1 MSDIVQTYQDIG
13 GVENVY
19 VPLFVDTTGQYGRIP
34 SSALLDISGIY
45 SSNFTVG
52 GKPIM
57 FADGTA
63 SDGSSQLDFQAVYF
77 HSRSVNGAARI
88 SLHPGKDFAICDAEG
103 NSYIEVDAETGKITI
118 HGEMAVVSAIAKF
131 EGAYQEFN
139 HLNVLST
146 DGSRTALLIEP
157 KPGVEFLTNP
167 VQIKSSAGGPIDF
180 SINPQGQTYIRDLI
194 VDSIDANLIDGVDFG
209 AISSHLSPS
218 ADPFKHFASEIKFVR
233 SFVNGNYVHV
243 SGDGNTSVNDVI
255 NTIVDSV
262 SNKLDS
268 LSAAI
273 DLILQDESSETSFFN
288 RIIGLEEQVSTL
300 NSDLYGQAGVIGRLG
315 VAESEIQYLTSQISQ
330 INTANIAGINF
341 EQYTA
346 ATVWTIHHNTGSNF
360 IQFTTYDEN
369 ERLIWPDEAFSLDHN
384 TFIIVFGSQQ
394 AGRAI
399 LSCLIPPVTTIFQQP
414 VVMPA

>member
-13 GVENVY
+13 GQEGVY

-34 SSALLDISGIY
+34 SSALLDIAGIY
-45 SSNFTVG
+45 SPNFTVG

-77 HSRSVNGAARI
+77 HSRAVNGAARI
-88 SLHPGKDFAICDAEG
+88 SLQPGKDFAICDAEG

-157 KPGVEFLTNP
+157 KPGVQFLTNP
-167 VQIKSSAGGPIDF
+167 VQIKSSAEGPIDF

-194 VDSIDANLIDGVDFG
+194 VDSIDANLIDGIDFNSL
-209 AISSHLSPS
+209 SSHLSDIDS
-218 ADPFKHFASEIKFVR
+218 RYKHFASEIQYLPRFET
-233 SFVNGNYVHV
+233 SNYIFFEGRV
-243 SGDGNTSVNDVI
+243 SVNQALDS
-255 NTIVDSV
+255 IVDAV
-262 SNKLDS
+262 SAKLDS

-273 DLILQDESSETSFFN
+273 DLILQDESSENSFFN
-288 RIIGLEEQVSTL
+288 RIIDLEDSVAGINT
-300 NSDLYGQAGVIGRLG
+300 DLYGEAGVINRLG

-341 EQYTA
+341 EQYSA
-346 ATVWTIHHNTGSNF
+346 ATVWTIHHNTGSTF

-369 ERLIWPDEAFSLDHN
+369 ERLIWPDEAFSLDHS
-384 TFIIVFGSQQ
+384 TFVIIFGSAQ

-414 VVMPA
+414 VQIPA

>member
-1 MSDIVQTYQDIG
+1 MSEIVQTYQDIG
-13 GVENVY
+13 GRENVY

-45 SSNFTVG
+45 SPNFTVG

-63 SDGSSQLDFQAVYF
+63 SDGSSQLDFQSVYF
-77 HSRSVNGAARI
+77 HSKVVDGAARI
-88 SLHPGKDFAICDAEG
+88 SLQPGKDFAICDAEG
-103 NSYIEVDAETGKITI
+103 NSYIEVDAATGKITI

-157 KPGVEFLTNP
+157 KSGVEFLINP
-167 VQIKSSAGGPIDF
+167 VQIKTSATGPIDF
-180 SINPQGQTYIRDLI
+180 SINPQGQTYIRELI
-194 VDSIDANLIDGVDFG
+194 VDSIDANLIDGVDFD
-209 AISSHLSPS
+209 AIASHLSEIS
-218 ADPFKHFASEIKFVR
+218 GEYKHYAFEIKYQPELT
-233 SFVNGNYVHV
+233 NTNYVDYDGSV
-243 SGDGNTSVNDVI
+243 SVSDAL
-255 NTIVDSV
+255 NTITNSI
-262 SNKLDS
+262 SNKLDT

-273 DLILQDESSETSFFN
+273 DLILQDDESENSFFSRIIDLETSVN
-288 RIIGLEEQVSTL
+288 ALETDV
-300 NSDLYGQAGVIGRLG
+300 YGQHGISNRLQ
-315 VAESEIQYLTSQISQ
+315 VAESEIQYLTSEISK

-341 EQYTA
+341 EQYAA

-360 IQFTTYDEN
+360 IQFTTYDEQD
-369 ERLIWPDEAFSLDHN
+369 RLIWPDEAFSLDHN
-384 TFIIVFGSQQ
+384 TFIIVFGSNQ

-414 VVMPA
+414 AQVPA

>member
-1 MSDIVQTYQDIG
+1 MSEIVQTYQDIG
-13 GVENVY
+13 GRENVY

-45 SSNFTVG
+45 SPNFTVG

-77 HSRSVNGAARI
+77 HSKAVDGAARI
-88 SLHPGKDFAICDAEG
+88 SLQPGKDFAICDAEG
-103 NSYIEVDAETGKITI
+103 NSYIEVDAATGKITI

-167 VQIKSSAGGPIDF
+167 VQIKTSATGPVDF
-180 SINPQGQTYIRDLI
+180 SINPQGQTYIRELI
-194 VDSIDANLIDGVDFG
+194 VDSIDANLIDGVDFD
-209 AISSHLSPS
+209 AIASHLSEIS
-218 ADPFKHFASEIKFVR
+218 EEYKHHAFEIKYQPELT
-233 SFVNGNYVHV
+233 NTNYVDYDGSV
-243 SGDGNTSVNDVI
+243 SVSDAL
-255 NTIVDSV
+255 NTITNSI
-262 SNKLDS
+262 SNKLDT

-273 DLILQDESSETSFFN
+273 DLILQDDESENSFFSRIIDLETSVN
-288 RIIGLEEQVSTL
+288 ALETDV
-300 NSDLYGQAGVIGRLG
+300 YGQHGISNRLQ
-315 VAESEIQYLTSQISQ
+315 VAESEIQYLTSEISK

-341 EQYTA
+341 EQYAA

-360 IQFTTYDEN
+360 IQFTTYDEQD
-369 ERLIWPDEAFSLDHN
+369 RLIWPDEAFSLDHN
-384 TFIIVFGSQQ
+384 TFIIVFGSNQ

-414 VVMPA
+414 VQVPA

>member
-13 GVENVY
+13 GQENVY
-19 VPLFVDTTGQYGRIP
+19 VPLYVDTTGQYGRIP
-34 SSALLDISGIY
+34 SSALLDIAGIY
-45 SSNFTVG
+45 SPNFTVG

-57 FADGTA
+57 FADGTS

-77 HSRSVNGAARI
+77 HTRAVNGAARI
-88 SLHPGKDFAICDAEG
+88 SLQAGKDFAICDAEG

-157 KPGVEFLTNP
+157 KPGVQFLTNP
-167 VQIKSSAGGPIDF
+167 VQIKSSSEGPIDF

-209 AISSHLSPS
+209 AISSHLSPD
-218 ADPFKHFASEIKFVR
+218 AFPFKHFGSEIKFEPN
-233 SFVNGNYVHV
+233 FTNKHYVEYNNED
-243 SGDGNTSVNDVI
+243 SPSINDAI
-255 NTIVDSV
+255 NSIVDSV
-262 SNKLDS
+262 SAKLDS

-288 RIIGLEEQVSTL
+288 RIIDLEDSVSQL
-300 NSDLYGQAGVIGRLG
+300 NTDLYGEAGVIGRLG

-330 INTANIAGINF
+330 IHTANIAGINY
-341 EQYTA
+341 EQYVGS
-346 ATVWTIHHNTGSNF
+346 TVWTIHHNTGSKF
-360 IQFTTYDEN
+360 IQFTVYDFDN
-369 ERLIWPDEAFSLDHN
+369 KLVWPDDAFALDDN
-384 TFIIVFGSQQ
+384 TFIIIFSSEQN
-394 AGRAI
+394 GRAI
-399 LSCLIPPVTTIFQQP
+399 LSCLIPPVTTIFQAEP
-414 VVMPA
+414 VPA

>member
-13 GVENVY
+13 GQEGVY
-19 VPLFVDTTGQYGRIP
+19 VPLFVDITGQYGRIP
-34 SSALLDISGIY
+34 SSALLDIAGIY
-45 SSNFTVG
+45 SPNFTVG

-57 FADGTA
+57 FADGSS
-63 SDGSSQLDFQAVYF
+63 SDGASQLDFQSVYF
-77 HSRSVNGAARI
+77 HSRVVNGAARI
-88 SLHPGKDFAICDAEG
+88 SLQPGKDFAICDAEG
-103 NSYIEVDAETGKITI
+103 NSYIDVDAETGKITI

-157 KPGVEFLTNP
+157 KPGVQFLTNP
-167 VQIKSSAGGPIDF
+167 VQIKSSAEGPIDF

-194 VDSIDANLIDGVDFG
+194 VDSINANLIDGVDFSSL
-209 AISSHLSPS
+209 SSHLSEI
-218 ADPFKHFASEIKFVR
+218 DPEFKHYASEILYQPR
-233 SFVNGNYVHV
+233 CETSNYVSFEGKV
-243 SGDGNTSVNDVI
+243 SVNDAI
-255 NTIVDSV
+255 DSIVDSV
-262 SNKLDS
+262 SVKLDS

-273 DLILQDESSETSFFN
+273 DLIIQDESSETSFFN
-288 RIIGLEEQVSTL
+288 RIIDLEDQIGEI
-300 NSDLYGQAGVIGRLG
+300 NNDLYGEAGVINRLE
-315 VAESEIQYLTSQISQ
+315 VTESELRHLTNQVSQ

-341 EQYTA
+341 EQYSA

-360 IQFTTYDEN
+360 IQFTTYDED

-399 LSCLIPPVTTIFQQP
+399 LSCLIPPVITIFQQP
-414 VVMPA
+414 VQMPA

>member
-1 MSDIVQTYQDIG
+1 MSEIVQTYQDIG
-13 GVENVY
+13 GRENVY

-45 SSNFTVG
+45 SPNFTVG

-63 SDGSSQLDFQAVYF
+63 SDGSSQLDFQSVYF
-77 HSRSVNGAARI
+77 HSKTVDGAARI
-88 SLHPGKDFAICDAEG
+88 SLQPGKDFAICDAEG
-103 NSYIEVDAETGKITI
+103 NSYIEVDAATGKITI

-157 KPGVEFLTNP
+157 KSGVEFLINP
-167 VQIKSSAGGPIDF
+167 VQIKTSATGPIDF
-180 SINPQGQTYIRDLI
+180 SINPQGQTYIRELI
-194 VDSIDANLIDGVDFG
+194 VDSIDANLIDGVDFD
-209 AISSHLSPS
+209 AIASHLSEIS
-218 ADPFKHFASEIKFVR
+218 GEYKHYAFEIKYQPELT
-233 SFVNGNYVHV
+233 NTNYVDYDGSV
-243 SGDGNTSVNDVI
+243 SVSDAL
-255 NTIVDSV
+255 NTITNSI
-262 SNKLDS
+262 SNKLDT

-273 DLILQDESSETSFFN
+273 DLILQDDESENSFFSRIIDLETSVN
-288 RIIGLEEQVSTL
+288 ALETDV
-300 NSDLYGQAGVIGRLG
+300 YGQHGISNRLQ
-315 VAESEIQYLTSQISQ
+315 VAESEIQYLTSEISK

-341 EQYTA
+341 EQYAA

-360 IQFTTYDEN
+360 IQFTTYDEQD
-369 ERLIWPDEAFSLDHN
+369 RLIWPDEAFSLDHN
-384 TFIIVFGSQQ
+384 TFIIVFGSNQ

-414 VVMPA
+414 A